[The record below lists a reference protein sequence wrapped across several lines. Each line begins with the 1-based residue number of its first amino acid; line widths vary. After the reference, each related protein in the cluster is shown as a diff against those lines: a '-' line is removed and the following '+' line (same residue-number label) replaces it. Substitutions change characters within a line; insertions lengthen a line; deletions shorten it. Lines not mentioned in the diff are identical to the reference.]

1 MILVT
6 QTLEEVLA
14 ALQPLEVEWE
24 DDTAIRVM
32 ARLRTWPEKREYTVD
47 DVHALLRGVGNG
59 LDGFDDGLLIA
70 RLLLG
75 VSKDKFEIMLKS
87 ALGVGGTGVTRYRN
101 DPDGYVEALDKL
113 GLTGAMTR
121 EVNRPLHWTDTMI
134 ERLRTGRGSAISGQ
148 KRGRDIEDY
157 AETIV
162 RAVFG
167 ERFESRGNFIGK
179 GGVEAKCDFA
189 IPSMASPRII
199 IEAKGYGATGS
210 KMTDVIGDIVK
221 IINARR
227 TDTTFLFFTDGETW
241 SARQSDLRK
250 IIRFQNDGDIARI
263 YTRSMKDALLS
274 DLTTLKFELG
284 L

>member
-14 ALQPLEVEWE
+14 ALQPLDVEWE

-32 ARLRTWPEKREYTVD
+32 ARLRAWPEKAAYSVY
-47 DVHALLRGVGNG
+47 DVHSLLRGAGNAP
-59 LDGFDDGLLIA
+59 DGFDDGLLIA

-75 VSKDKFEIMLKS
+75 VSKDKFEIMLKDV
-87 ALGVGGTGVTRYRN
+87 LGAGGTGITRYRT
-101 DPDGYVEALDKL
+101 DPDGFVEALDRL
-113 GLTGAMTR
+113 GLTNAMER

-148 KRGRDIEDY
+148 KRGRNIEDY
-157 AETIV
+157 TETIV
-162 RAVFG
+162 RAVFDEG
-167 ERFESRGNFIGK
+167 FQSRGNFVGK

-241 SARQSDLRK
+241 VARQSDLRK
-250 IIRFQNDGDIARI
+250 IIKFQNDGDIARI
-263 YTRSMKDALLS
+263 YTRSMKDALLV
-274 DLTTLKFELG
+274 DLTTLKLELG